1 MKGVVIYKGKYG
13 STEQYAKWLA
23 EALYLPV
30 IDIDKHYTEV
40 PEEYDTL
47 IIGTPVYFGN
57 MLLKNWF
64 SKNEKVLVGKTIRLF
79 VVCGSAVD
87 QLAQDK
93 ILKQNVPA
101 DLARHCKTYFLP
113 GRVDMSR
120 LSWFDRL
127 LIKGGALMQR
137 DRQKRYLMMRGYD
150 AVKREHINPLI
161 KSVLHDTITEKIV

>member
-30 IDIDKHYTEV
+30 NDIDKHYTEV

-47 IIGTPVYFGN
+47 IIGTPVYFGK

-64 SKNEKVLVGKTIRLF
+64 SKNEKVLLGKTIKLF
-79 VVCGSAVD
+79 VVCGSAGD
-87 QLAQDK
+87 HLAQDK
-93 ILKQNVPA
+93 ILKQNLPA
-101 DLARHCKTYFLP
+101 DLARHFEIYFLP

-127 LIKGGALMQR
+127 MIKIGAMAQK

-150 AVKREHINPLI
+150 AVKREHVNPLI
-161 KSVLHDTITEKIV
+161 KSVLHHSNTEKII